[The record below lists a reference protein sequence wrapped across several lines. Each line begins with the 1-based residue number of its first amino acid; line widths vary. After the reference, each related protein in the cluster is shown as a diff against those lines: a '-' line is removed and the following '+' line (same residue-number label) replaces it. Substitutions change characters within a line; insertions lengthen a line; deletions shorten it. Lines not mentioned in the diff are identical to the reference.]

1 MRVGFLLNHEGAHQI
16 AHALPIAF
24 SLARIRRDIGVDI
37 FVAPGSASREARRIA
52 AGADIPANC
61 RFVDLNPASFAARL
75 GARLTGN
82 IAPLERL
89 SVLRRNVPHFR
100 QLSALI
106 VPEKTSLLLKSRLGL
121 SHLRLIHTRH
131 GAGDRAVGFDKASGD
146 FDFVLLPGRKVRDRL
161 ANLGL
166 LRDDRHAVVGYPKF
180 DCWLNTPRR
189 RFFDNDRPTVLYNP
203 HPSPALSSWY
213 AMGHDVLEYFA
224 RNQDYNLIF
233 APHVML
239 FAKRLSVSLNPPS
252 IRYVPG
258 VPDRYRN
265 LPNILI
271 DTGSEASVDMSYA
284 IGSDIYLGDAS
295 SQVYEFLANPRP
307 CIFLNPQRAQ
317 WRGNPDFA
325 HWQSGPVVER
335 IDQLDA
341 VLDAATRHPDTH
353 VDIQRELFSYSFD
366 LAPIPSADRAAHA
379 ISAFLEKAEA
389 PIPQPRATFRQR
401 PDQPRLAG

>member
-24 SLARIRRDIGVDI
+24 SLARIRRDICVDI
-37 FVAPGSASREARRIA
+37 FLAPGAAAAEARRIA
-52 AGADIPANC
+52 AHAEITANC
-61 RFVDLNPASFAARL
+61 RFIDLNPASLAARL
-75 GARLTGN
+75 GTRLTGN
-82 IAPLERL
+82 IAPFERL
-89 SVLRRNVPHFR
+89 SVLRQNVPHFR
-100 QLSALI
+100 HLTALI
-106 VPEKTSLLLKSRLGL
+106 VPEKTSLLLKSHLGL
-121 SHLRLIHTRH
+121 PNLRLIHTRH

-161 ANLGL
+161 ASLGL
-166 LRDDRHAVVGYPKF
+166 LKDQGYAVVGYPKF

-213 AMGHDVLEYFA
+213 AIGHGVLEYFA

-239 FAKRLSVSLNPPS
+239 FAKRLSVGLNPPS

-271 DTGSEASVDMSYA
+271 DTGSEASIDMSYVM
-284 IGSDIYLGDAS
+284 GSDIYLGDAS

-307 CIFLNPQRAQ
+307 CIFLNAQRAP

-325 HWQSGPVVER
+325 HWQSGPVIEA
-335 IDQLDA
+335 IDD
-341 VLDAATRHPDTH
+341 LDAALKTAIRDPDTH
-353 VDIQRELFSYSFD
+353 TDIQRELFSYSFD

-379 ISAFLEKAEA
+379 ISAFLEKSEA
-389 PIPQPRATFRQR
+389 PIPQPQARFRRRQDR
-401 PDQPRLAG
+401 PILVG